1 MKKSKTFWGYLE
13 AFISVFLNIILFLLK
28 YWVGIKTASIA
39 IIADAW
45 HSLSDSFSSI
55 ILYFGFKISSK
66 PADKEHP
73 FGHGRAEIISTL
85 IIGTILFIIGFNIF
99 LEAFTKFRQHHAANY
114 SVTAIIVIVISIISK
129 ELIALFSFWA
139 AKKTDSPLLTSDGWH
154 HQSDALSSL
163 LILGGIFL
171 KKYFW
176 WIDSIMGM
184 GMAIL
189 LFYVAFRIMR
199 KSISPLI
206 GEAPKAQMI
215 SQIENIVR
223 ETTSF
228 DVIPHHFHCH
238 NYGNHKEITFHIV
251 LPAEMK
257 LKDAQKIVE
266 KIEKL
271 VREELKIE
279 PTIHIDAY
287 STTH

>member
-1 MKKSKTFWGYLE
+1 MEKSKTFWGYLE
-13 AFISVFLNIILFLLK
+13 AFISIFLNIILFLLK

-55 ILYFGFKISSK
+55 ILYFGFKISGK

-73 FGHGRAEIISTL
+73 FGHGRAELISTL

-99 LEAFTKFRQHHAANY
+99 LEAFTKFRHHHAPNY
-114 SVTAIIVIVISIISK
+114 SISAIIVIVVSIISK
-129 ELIALFSFWA
+129 ELIAIFSFWT

-176 WIDSIMGM
+176 WIDSVMGM

-206 GEAPKAQMI
+206 GEAPNAQMI
-215 SQIENIVR
+215 SQIEKIVR
-223 ETTSF
+223 ENTSF

-271 VREELKIE
+271 VKEELKIE
-279 PTIHIDAY
+279 PTIHIDVY
-287 STTH
+287 STIH